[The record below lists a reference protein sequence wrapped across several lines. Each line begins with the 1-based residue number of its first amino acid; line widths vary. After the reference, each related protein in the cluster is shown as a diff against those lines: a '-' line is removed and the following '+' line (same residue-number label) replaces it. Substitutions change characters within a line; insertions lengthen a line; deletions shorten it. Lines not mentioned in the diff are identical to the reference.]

1 MTLLL
6 DFANTLNSY
15 NLSDTEIG
23 LFSAMVLLDS
33 ERSGLSE
40 QKQISRARE
49 RVSEALSFQIL
60 NSRAGSTQALQQLLP
75 ALEDRIPELRTLGL
89 KHCSHLDWLRVNWR
103 KASLPPLFAEIFDIP
118 KYDDEI

>member
-1 MTLLL
+1 MLL

-89 KHCSHLDWLRVNWR
+89 KHFSHLDWLRVNWR

-118 KYDDEI
+118 KYDDEM